1 MCHSMGNYVLQGLD
15 QSHRDNNNDDCAPVF
30 DHIFMVAADDVRQDI
45 FDTALNDSNNSSQ
58 RTLIPR
64 PTSFQ
69 TGLSI
74 QAESRLAADPTNSSA
89 VGPHFDFMTN
99 AGRDI
104 AALARSK
111 VHVLY
116 SNTDIALTY
125 RTYLYRHN
133 FMPVLYR
140 NLFFRMP
147 HLVRW
152 SVRNHGDL
160 SVPKR
165 FPPTRPWVP
174 TRIDPIG
181 FVRTVS

>member
-1 MCHSMGNYVLQGLD
+1 MCHSMGNYVLQGLA

-30 DHIFMVAADDVRQDI
+30 DHFFMVAADVRQDV
-45 FDTALNDSNNSSQ
+45 FDTALNDSNDSSQ

-74 QAESRLAADPTNSSA
+74 QAESRPASDPTNRSA
-89 VGPHFDFMTN
+89 VGPHFDFFTN

-116 SNTDIALTY
+116 STTDLALTY
-125 RTYLYRHN
+125 RTCLYRTN

-140 NLFFRMP
+140 NMFLRIPHVVRWSGGKLWGLFFRK
-147 HLVRW
+147 LF
-152 SVRNHGDL
+152 S
-160 SVPKR
+160 
-165 FPPTRPWVP
+165 PTRPWVP
-174 TRIDPIG
+174 TRIDQIG
-181 FVRTVS
+181 FFRTVS